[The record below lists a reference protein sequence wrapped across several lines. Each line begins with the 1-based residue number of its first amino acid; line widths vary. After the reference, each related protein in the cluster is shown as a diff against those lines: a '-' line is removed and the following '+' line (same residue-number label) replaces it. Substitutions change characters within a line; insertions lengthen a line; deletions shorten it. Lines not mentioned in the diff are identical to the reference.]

1 MSAWGRGT
9 KCNPL
14 SKKDQSASQ
23 WCPMIDSVN
32 EFESEKAVLRART
45 VIEFNLDEK

>member
-1 MSAWGRGT
+1 MGGIT

-14 SKKDQSASQ
+14 SKNDQSASQ

-32 EFESEKAVLRART
+32 EFESEKLVLRARM
-45 VIEFNLDEK
+45 VLEFKLDEK